1 MILNSAKLG
10 RLDVDDA
17 SFASGGAGTVHWGR
31 LAGSLGRSYCVKLL
45 TSPKPGDFDKITWM
59 CANPPT
65 AVNAGWGMLCWPI
78 DMLSKPGGTAPVGYV
93 MPVATPGSVELS
105 NLTQLRWPGKNPPP
119 LDSKLHRT
127 TADGMARRMLVAC
140 NLAAGVSQIHRLGF
154 VFVDL
159 KPQNILISGAGS
171 ISVVDLDS
179 LQLQVAGRLY
189 RGPLGSGEYMPFE
202 SYRMNPANSG
212 PIDKS
217 WDLFALAVI
226 IYELLFGIHPY
237 TATVSDSFVGIQTI
251 EDSIRYKMYVHG
263 ANRANLASI
272 PPPHQEVSKVPAEL
286 AQLFRRAFDA
296 ATPAERPSAQE
307 WGEALFKAARAG
319 LPALSGSL
327 YNVARPPSRGTPVRA
342 PAPQP
347 STNGAFLLP
356 CWGPIN
362 SSLSCPYRNLNPR
375 LGAPNQNSSGG
386 NRVYVCPDCLAQSMS
401 TASTSSSAQLQ
412 PCWGPLNS
420 SLACPHRNT
429 PLARFGVPNR
439 ANGVGNMVFVCPD
452 CLGASI
458 TTNQSSGASS
468 SSSTLDQAC
477 WGSWGRSCPNQS
489 LRSQR
494 PWCGT
499 PNKTLPDGSSIYLCP
514 TCINGMAP
522 TGVRSPGQG
531 TSSSPEKENEFLSC
545 LGVILFWGAIYGI
558 IYFIKHR

>member
-31 LAGSLGRSYCVKLL
+31 LAGSSGRSYCVKLL

-78 DMLSKPGGTAPVGYV
+78 DMLSKPGGTGQVGYV

-105 NLTQLRWPGKNPPP
+105 NLTQLRWPGKSPPP

-327 YNVARPPSRGTPVRA
+327 YNVVRPQIRRA
-342 PAPQP
+342 PVPMPASMPQATP
-347 STNGAFLLP
+347 SSP
-356 CWGPIN
+356 
-362 SSLSCPYRNLNPR
+362 
-375 LGAPNQNSSGG
+375 GAP
-386 NRVYVCPDCLAQSMS
+386 
-401 TASTSSSAQLQ
+401 LQ

-420 SLACPHRNT
+420 SLVCPHRNT
-429 PLARFGVPNR
+429 PFARFGAPNR
-439 ANGVGNMVFVCPD
+439 ANGGGHMVFVCQD
-452 CLGASI
+452 CLGSLPPKHAV
-458 TTNQSSGASS
+458 TPAASS
-468 SSSTLDQAC
+468 TGPTTTEVGC
-477 WGSWGRSCPNQS
+477 WGPLNSISTCPYSNRRGVPFMVNNLGKMVYICPDCFNRDLPRLSSKSYSEKFDENLSMGCWALVIVGS
-489 LRSQR
+489 L
-494 PWCGT
+494 
-499 PNKTLPDGSSIYLCP
+499 LY
-514 TCINGMAP
+514 
-522 TGVRSPGQG
+522 
-531 TSSSPEKENEFLSC
+531 FL
-545 LGVILFWGAIYGI
+545 
-558 IYFIKHR
+558 FIKK

>member
-1 MILNSAKLG
+1 MILTSAKLG

-159 KPQNILISGAGS
+159 KPQNFLISGAGS

-296 ATPAERPSAQE
+296 ATPAERPTAQE

-327 YNVARPPSRGTPVRA
+327 YNVARPPSRRA
-342 PAPQP
+342 PAASPGPAPGPAPAPAVTQVKVFT
-347 STNGAFLLP
+347 SKSP
-356 CWGPIN
+356 C
-362 SSLSCPYRNLNPR
+362 Y
-375 LGAPNQNSSGG
+375 
-386 NRVYVCPDCLAQSMS
+386 
-401 TASTSSSAQLQ
+401 
-412 PCWGPLNS
+412 GPLNS
-420 SLACPHRNT
+420 QLACPHSGRRGIPNAVNDAGQAVYLCTDCRNQHIAVSPT
-429 PLARFGVPNR
+429 EGSCVGRVFSAILTLIGAVLLGVFWI
-439 ANGVGNMVFVCPD
+439 GVGIIV
-452 CLGASI
+452 LSI
-458 TTNQSSGASS
+458 IVN
-468 SSSTLDQAC
+468 
-477 WGSWGRSCPNQS
+477 
-489 LRSQR
+489 
-494 PWCGT
+494 
-499 PNKTLPDGSSIYLCP
+499 
-514 TCINGMAP
+514 
-522 TGVRSPGQG
+522 
-531 TSSSPEKENEFLSC
+531 
-545 LGVILFWGAIYGI
+545 LF
-558 IYFIKHR
+558 KR

>member
-1 MILNSAKLG
+1 MILISAKLG

-17 SFASGGAGTVHWGR
+17 PFASGGAGAIHWGR
-31 LAGSLGRSYCVKLL
+31 LAGGTGRSYCVKLM

-65 AVNAGWGMLCWPI
+65 SAVNAGWGMLCWPL
-78 DMLSKPGGTAPVGYV
+78 DMVSRPGGTAPVGYV

-105 NLTQLRWPGKNPPP
+105 NLTQLRWPGKNPPT

-140 NLAAGVSQIHRLGF
+140 NLAAAVNLIHRLGF

-159 KPQNILISGAGS
+159 KPQNVLISGAGS
-171 ISVVDLDS
+171 ISLVDLDS
-179 LQLQVAGRLY
+179 LQVQVAGRLY

-202 SYRMNPANSG
+202 SYKMNPANSG

-226 IYELLFGIHPY
+226 VYELLFGIHPY

-263 ANRANLASI
+263 SNRGNLASI
-272 PPPHQEVSKVPAEL
+272 PPPHQEINKVPQEI

-307 WGEALFKAARAG
+307 WGEALFKAAQAG

-327 YNVARPPSRGTPVRA
+327 YNVARPSVLRTPVPPPARSAA
-342 PAPQP
+342 PASP
-347 STNGAFLLP
+347 ST
-356 CWGPIN
+356 
-362 SSLSCPYRNLNPR
+362 
-375 LGAPNQNSSGG
+375 
-386 NRVYVCPDCLAQSMS
+386 
-401 TASTSSSAQLQ
+401 STSLL

-420 SLACPHRNT
+420 SLACPHRST
-429 PLARFGVPNR
+429 PFAKFGAPNR
-439 ANGVGNMVFVCPD
+439 ANGGGNMVFVCPD
-452 CLGASI
+452 CVASSVG
-458 TTNQSSGASS
+458 TNKSSG
-468 SSSTLDQAC
+468 SSTFASVGDQPC
-477 WGSWGRSCPNQS
+477 WGAWGRSCPNHGS
-489 LRSQR
+489 RWQR

-499 PNKTLPDGSSIYLCP
+499 PNKTLPDGRVVYLCP
-514 TCINGMAP
+514 DCASGAAP
-522 TGVRSPGQG
+522 TGVR
-531 TSSSPEKENEFLSC
+531 TSNQVLTPNSARGKTAFEEFFEW
-545 LGVILFWGAIYGI
+545 LGAVMVLAFWGFGI
-558 IYFIKHR
+558 WGILLFLKDLFKKL

>member
-1 MILNSAKLG
+1 MILTSAKLG

-78 DMLSKPGGTAPVGYV
+78 DMLSKPGGTGQVGYV

-327 YNVARPPSRGTPVRA
+327 YNVARPPSRRA
-342 PAPQP
+342 PAASPAPAVTQVKV
-347 STNGAFLLP
+347 STNKSP
-356 CWGPIN
+356 C
-362 SSLSCPYRNLNPR
+362 Y
-375 LGAPNQNSSGG
+375 
-386 NRVYVCPDCLAQSMS
+386 
-401 TASTSSSAQLQ
+401 
-412 PCWGPLNS
+412 GPLNS
-420 SLACPHRNT
+420 QLACPHSGRRGAPNAVTDAGQAVYLCTDCRNQHVAVS
-429 PLARFGVPNR
+429 PSPDGIVERFFQGIWLIIQF
-439 ANGVGNMVFVCPD
+439 VFIV
-452 CLGASI
+452 
-458 TTNQSSGASS
+458 
-468 SSSTLDQAC
+468 
-477 WGSWGRSCPNQS
+477 GSWALVGA
-489 LRSQR
+489 
-494 PWCGT
+494 G
-499 PNKTLPDGSSIYLCP
+499 I
-514 TCINGMAP
+514 
-522 TGVRSPGQG
+522 
-531 TSSSPEKENEFLSC
+531 
-545 LGVILFWGAIYGI
+545 VILGEKLL
-558 IYFIKHR
+558 KHLFK

>member
-1 MILNSAKLG
+1 MFLNSSKLG

-45 TSPKPGDFDKITWM
+45 TSPKPGDFDKISWM
-59 CANPPT
+59 CANPPSGS
-65 AVNAGWGMLCWPI
+65 VNAGWGMLCWPI
-78 DMLSKPGGTAPVGYV
+78 DVVSAPGGMAPVGYV
-93 MPVATPGSVELS
+93 MPVATPGSLELS

-179 LQLQVAGRLY
+179 LQLQVGGRLY

-327 YNVARPPSRGTPVRA
+327 YNVARPPSRRA
-342 PAPQP
+342 P
-347 STNGAFLLP
+347 
-356 CWGPIN
+356 GPMPVPASAM
-362 SSLSCPYRNLNPR
+362 SSPVVPATR
-375 LGAPNQNSSGG
+375 L
-386 NRVYVCPDCLAQSMS
+386 RCL
-401 TASTSSSAQLQ
+401 
-412 PCWGPLNS
+412 GPLNS
-420 SLACPHRNT
+420 SSLCPY
-429 PLARFGVPNR
+429 PNR
-439 ANGVGNMVFVCPD
+439 RGIPNAVD
-452 CLGASI
+452 
-458 TTNQSSGASS
+458 SSGN
-468 SSSTLDQAC
+468 D
-477 WGSWGRSCPNQS
+477 
-489 LRSQR
+489 
-494 PWCGT
+494 
-499 PNKTLPDGSSIYLCP
+499 IYLCTECRGQFHP
-514 TCINGMAP
+514 TRTSKATSGRPASAKNSDAFEVIIW
-522 TGVRSPGQG
+522 GVVIAALLF
-531 TSSSPEKENEFLSC
+531 FLRH
-545 LGVILFWGAIYGI
+545 
-558 IYFIKHR
+558 KR